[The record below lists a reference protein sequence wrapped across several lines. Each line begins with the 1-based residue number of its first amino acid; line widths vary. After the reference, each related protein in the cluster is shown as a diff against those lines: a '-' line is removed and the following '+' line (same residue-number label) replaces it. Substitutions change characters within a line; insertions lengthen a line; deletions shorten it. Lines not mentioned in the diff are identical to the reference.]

1 MKTIALLNDAFPPMI
16 DGVANVM
23 VNYADQI
30 RKNHDTPIV
39 IAPDYPYA
47 DDSGFD
53 YEVIRFRSIDITSR
67 FNVVAGIP
75 FAPKMARQ
83 LKKRSVDLLHSHC
96 PFASQ
101 IISREMR
108 QELQVPLIM
117 TYHTKYDVDIN
128 KVIKEK
134 LLRRQVITSMMENV
148 SASDEIWCVS
158 HGAAEHMK
166 SLGYEGD
173 CIVMENGVDLPHAR
187 PSESR
192 IRKVT
197 KDFDLP
203 KDVPVFLFVGRMM
216 WYKGIRLIVDALAG
230 LQSMGLDFRMVFV
243 GIGTDFPAIEDYIRK
258 SGIAG
263 KCIFPGAVTDREELR
278 AWYSRADLQ
287 LFPSTFDT
295 NGLVVREAAACSTPS
310 VLIEGSCAAEGVI
323 DGRNGYLIPENAVAL
338 ALKIDRLLQNR
349 ETIRQ
354 VGENAGNEIYISWAD
369 AVKKADARYDIV
381 IDNYKRGLY
390 PKRKKLSDEIYKSLG
405 KLMSLDLSRVNF
417 R

>member
-338 ALKIDRLLQNR
+338 ALRIDRLLQNR